1 MDKPAVGLRLDQCIL
16 RALLT
21 GQTVQKYDPI
31 SLALK
36 WNRCDD
42 VIREILLQEG
52 DINCR
57 HNVHSLVTEALIE
70 SKLDF
75 IKLFTDLGF
84 EFSTFLN
91 SNRIE
96 YLYDYLII
104 NFDYMRVAFEPYL
117 EKTKKQQSQSY
128 EVYDDMYQKKVRLEH
143 IYSLCFHL
151 CAVLPQSKVVDSQE
165 GDCFQG
171 KANFKV
177 DTFEKI
183 RWIRCQCLES
193 CPSCQMLGKSSIAI
207 YSFPRYK

>member
-1 MDKPAVGLRLDQCIL
+1 MSLVNFRRFVTVYRMDKPAVGLRLDQCIL

-57 HNVHSLVTEALIE
+57 PNVNSLVTEALIE

-84 EFSTFLN
+84 EFSSFLN

-96 YLYDYLII
+96 YLYDYLIV
-104 NFDYMRVAFEPYL
+104 NFDYMRAAFEPYL
-117 EKTKKQQSQSY
+117 QKNYQQRKNSNELYQ
-128 EVYDDMYQKKVRLEH
+128 DFFQKKVRLEH
-143 IYSLCFHL
+143 IYSLCFNL
-151 CAVLPQSKVVDSQE
+151 CAVLPQSKVLESQD
-165 GDCFQG
+165 DCFQG
-171 KANFKV
+171 
-177 DTFEKI
+177 
-183 RWIRCQCLES
+183 
-193 CPSCQMLGKSSIAI
+193 
-207 YSFPRYK
+207 